1 MYEVKKVKKEAP
13 KTPHYTMWENS
24 LYMSQLAWKN
34 RKSVIF
40 LMLGIACLTVIVN
53 LLELF
58 ITPILLEKIELKT
71 SLSSLLGWLLFFI
84 LSLLMTKGLL
94 TYLKSNTLT
103 GRLGL
108 RMILIT
114 QMSQKI
120 QKTSYPN
127 LENTKFLE
135 KYEAGMSSAMSNHS
149 ATEAFWE
156 TSSKITQSFLGFSLY
171 LALLSN
177 LNVFLAFIVVLTGL
191 ASYLFHQKI
200 NRKAQSYREE
210 EEKITKELN
219 YIQYKGEELAFA
231 KDIRLFR
238 MTPWL
243 KEIYQ
248 QALIRYRGIL
258 SKKERYYSHANLVD
272 LGMNFLRNGLAYAY
286 LVYLSFV
293 NDWLVSEF
301 LLYFLAISGFSQWV
315 QMILAEMSQLH
326 RQSLDINHLREFLEL
341 EESFLFETGQRLP
354 LNEQQTYEICLNN
367 VSFIYP
373 ESSEA
378 TLKGLNLRI
387 QTGES
392 VAIVGLNG
400 AGKTTLV
407 KLICGFLDPTEG
419 EVLLNGV
426 NIKEYNRQDYYR
438 HFSAVF
444 QQFSILETSILENI
458 TQTMETSDM
467 EKVTRN
473 SQKAG
478 LENLIAKLPQG
489 MNTHLGKLV
498 YEDGIELSGGQTQRL
513 MLARALYKDAPMLIL
528 DEPTAALD
536 PIAEN
541 DIYQK
546 YHELTKNRLAVFISH
561 RLASTRFCQRILY
574 LEAGKIVEEGSHEVL
589 LAQNGQYKR
598 LFDVQRK
605 YYQEEVEIDG
615 RDTTENI
622 S

>member
-1 MYEVKKVKKEAP
+1 MYEVKKVKNEEQ
-13 KTPHYTMWENS
+13 KTPRYTIWENS
-24 LYMSQLAWKN
+24 LYMFHLAWKN

-58 ITPILLEKIELKT
+58 ITPILLEEIELKA
-71 SLSSLLGWLLFFI
+71 SLNSLLGWLLFFI
-84 LSLLMTKGLL
+84 LSLIIIKGFLV
-94 TYLKSNTLT
+94 YLKSNTVT
-103 GRLGL
+103 GRLAL

-114 QMSQKI
+114 KLSQKI

-135 KYEAGMSSAMSNHS
+135 KYEVAMFSTMSNHS

-156 TSSKITQSFLGFSLY
+156 TSSRIIQSFLGFSLY

-177 LNVFLAFIVVLTGL
+177 VNVFLAFIVVLTGL
-191 ASYLFHQKI
+191 ISYLFHQKM
-200 NRKAQSYREE
+200 NRKAQSYRDE

-238 MTPWL
+238 MAPWL

-248 QALIRYRGIL
+248 QALIRYRRIL
-258 SKKERYYSHANLVD
+258 SKKERHYSNANLIDV
-272 LGMNFLRNGLAYAY
+272 GMNFLRNGLAYAY

-293 NDWLVSEF
+293 NDWLVSDF
-301 LLYFLAISGFSQWV
+301 LLYFLAITGFSQWI
-315 QMILAEMSQLH
+315 QMILVELSQLH

-341 EESFLFETGQRLP
+341 EELFLFETGQPLP
-354 LNEQQTYEICLNN
+354 LDEHQNYEICLNN

-373 ESSEA
+373 GAKET
-378 TLKGLNLRI
+378 TLKGLNICI

-444 QQFSILETSILENI
+444 QKFSILETSILENI
-458 TQTMETSDM
+458 TQSMETPDM
-467 EKVTRN
+467 KKVTRN
-473 SQKAG
+473 IENSG
-478 LENLIAKLPQG
+478 LENIIAKLPQG
-489 MNTHLGKLV
+489 INTHLGKLV
-498 YEDGIELSGGQTQRL
+498 YEDGMELSGGQTQRL
-513 MLARALYKDAPMLIL
+513 MLARALYKDAPILIL

-574 LEAGKIVEEGSHEVL
+574 LEAGKIVEEGSHEML

-605 YYQEEVEIDG
+605 YYQEEVKVDG